1 MKQLFFI
8 LLMLTSTLGF
18 AQEGSSVKW
27 TFSHHKGNN
36 PNEYVLV
43 AKASIKE
50 GFHVF
55 STDPGGDGLMIPT
68 DVVLNDKSVFNK
80 TGSFIPSRR
89 PITKKMEGIGMVNY
103 FEGDIEFTLTVE
115 TSKATAIEGV
125 LTYQCCND
133 KMCFPPTDI
142 SFNEKL

>member
-8 LLMLTSTLGF
+8 LLMLTSMISI
-18 AQEGSSVKW
+18 AQDASPVKW
-27 TFSHHKGNN
+27 TFSTRNGNH

-43 AKASIKE
+43 AKANIQD

-68 DVVLNDKSVFNK
+68 DVVLKDKSAFKK
-80 TGSFIPSRR
+80 TGSFIPTRR
-89 PITKKMEGIGMVNY
+89 PITKNMEGIGMVNY
-103 FEGDIEFTLTVE
+103 FEGEIEFTLTVE
-115 TSKATAIEGV
+115 TDKAKAIEGI

-142 SFNEKL
+142 SFNEKF